1 MRVAD
6 EKGIALVMVLIL
18 MGILSTLAASLI
30 FVSQTETWSSQNYRL
45 MTEARYAAESGV
57 HRAANYLMNTYIPPQ
72 PTGPDPLS
80 AYTMTTS
87 PVQLTSNGDAVQLR
101 SDGSS
106 NYPSSTVVAG
116 FVAAAHGTLTGG
128 TNLANYDATA
138 TLISMRQVNVFGSGT
153 PATVQTWQIVGQGE
167 VAGAR
172 SGRVDV
178 SAILERQVM
187 VMFNYAA
194 FATDSGCGALSWS
207 GGGATD
213 SYDSTQVVAGVPA
226 FSNSGGNVGTN
237 GNLDENGGPT
247 IIYGSLS
254 TPRSGVGS
262 CATGAVTALT
272 LSGSSPPTQGL
283 VELPQA
289 VNYPTPT
296 PPNPA
301 PTGSFTVNNGNS
313 ETKASGNYGD
323 IVVRGSLHLTAGTYN
338 VNSLTL
344 NAGGNLYIDSGPVIL
359 NVAGYSTAGDAS
371 SGDMASPIDFT
382 GQSVT
387 TNSNLNPAMFQ
398 ILYAGTGN
406 IKMAGGADTAGLLF
420 APNAT
425 VQNNSAG
432 AQWFGAV
439 IARRVTDAGHAVI
452 HYDRHLQKE
461 FMMVGP
467 WMMDSFTWR
476 RF

>member
-1 MRVAD
+1 MRAAD
-6 EKGIALVMVLIL
+6 EKGIALVIVLIL
-18 MGILSTLAASLI
+18 LGVLSTLAASLI

-57 HRAANYLMNTYIPPQ
+57 HRAANFLMNTYVPP
-72 PTGPDPLS
+72 TTSGADLLS
-80 AYTMTTS
+80 SYTITTS
-87 PVQLTSNGDAVQLR
+87 PVQVVANGNPVQFR
-101 SDGSS
+101 SVGTS
-106 NYPSSTVVAG
+106 NYPVSSVASA
-116 FVAAAHGTLTGG
+116 FVSAAHGTLPGG
-128 TNLANYDATA
+128 TDLVTYDARA
-138 TLISMRQVNVFGSGT
+138 TLVSMREVTVFGSTT
-153 PATVQTWQIVGQGE
+153 PVTVQTWQIVGQGTIG
-167 VAGAR
+167 GAKPA
-172 SGRVDV
+172 RVDV

-194 FATDSGCGALSWS
+194 FATDNGCGALSWS
-207 GGGATD
+207 GGGSTD
-213 SYDSTQVVAGVPA
+213 SYDSTQLVGGNPV

-272 LSGSSPPTQGL
+272 LSGSSPPTGGL

-289 VNYPTPT
+289 VSYPPPT
-296 PPNPA
+296 PPSPP
-301 PTGSFTVNNGNS
+301 PTGDFTVNNGVNQ
-313 ETKASGNYGD
+313 TKPPGSYGD
-323 IVVRGSLHLTAGTYN
+323 ILVKGTLHLTAGTYN
-338 VNSLTL
+338 INSLTM
-344 NAGGNLYIDSGPVIL
+344 NAGGNFLIDSGPVIL
-359 NVAGYSTAGDAS
+359 NVAGYSTSGNAAS
-371 SGDMASPIDFT
+371 GYMATPIDFT
-382 GQSVT
+382 GQSVA
-387 TNSNLNPAMFQ
+387 TNSDLNPAMFQ

-406 IKMAGGADTAGLLF
+406 IKMAGGADSAGLLY